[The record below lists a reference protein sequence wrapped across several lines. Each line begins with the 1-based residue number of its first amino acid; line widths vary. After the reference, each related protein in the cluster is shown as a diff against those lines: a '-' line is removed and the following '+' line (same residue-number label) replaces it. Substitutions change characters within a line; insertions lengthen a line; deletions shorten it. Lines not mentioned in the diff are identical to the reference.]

1 LIDWSF
7 PISQQIR
14 SSVQYSTK
22 AQDCL
27 LFVGSLDPT
36 IIGDGCGSEQLGDGE
51 ESQFADKKE
60 HDMQPSVPTD
70 DKLIKYYTNAIDAL
84 WKIARAY
91 YMDGKLSN
99 ALHLLRTALQL
110 TESGEIAPRDH
121 LKLLLLYGQ
130 VLVVNHLAR
139 GDADLLFSTVRQAR
153 QIAEATQDQQGIA
166 DALSLLGQAHYF
178 TAVVASL
185 KAGTLLNSH
194 QGDGKYD
201 EALAYQQQALK
212 LRESLHDNRGIS
224 ESYFQIGTV
233 YERWG
238 QYDRAQEYYT
248 KARQIADQYDYP
260 FEKTEPARHLA
271 LHALRQGD
279 LDQALTLALQA
290 LELREKAGFKPYQP
304 LDHLLIRDVY
314 QAQEDTVNAQLHE
327 QRASAIA
334 EEMGLP
340 ELVSSVPS
348 MNKGEQ

>member
-1 LIDWSF
+1 M
-7 PISQQIR
+7 Q
-14 SSVQYSTK
+14 SS
-22 AQDCL
+22 A
-27 LFVGSLDPT
+27 
-36 IIGDGCGSEQLGDGE
+36 
-51 ESQFADKKE
+51 
-60 HDMQPSVPTD
+60 PTD
-70 DKLIKYYTNAIDAL
+70 DKLTTYYTTVIDVL
-84 WKIARAY
+84 CEIARAY

-99 ALHLLRTALQL
+99 AQHLLRTALQL
-110 TESGEIAPRDH
+110 TESGEVAPRDH

-130 VLVVNHLAR
+130 VLIVNHLNPR
-139 GDADLLFSTVRQAR
+139 GDADLLFSTVRQAQ

-212 LRESLHDNRGIS
+212 LRESLYDNRGIS

-260 FEKTEPARHLA
+260 FEKTEPARHSA
-271 LHALRQGD
+271 LHALRQGN
-279 LDQALTLALQA
+279 LDQALILALQA

-314 QAQEDTVNAQLHE
+314 LAKGDTANAQLHE
-327 QRASAIA
+327 QRASVIA

-340 ELVSSVPS
+340 ELVSSVPRMS
-348 MNKGEQ
+348 KGEQ